1 MIDNSKNT
9 LKQIERID
17 QFLSQELPNTGSL
30 ARRDIA
36 EDSKTNDE
44 VERKKQEIQRLKDR
58 VRIEREINRSLRNQ
72 MKTIKARKS

>member
-9 LKQIERID
+9 LKEIESID

-30 ARRDIA
+30 GRRDIA
-36 EDSKTNDE
+36 EDVKSDD
-44 VERKKQEIQRLKDR
+44 VIERKNQEIQRLKDR

-72 MKTIKARKS
+72 MKTIKSKKS